1 MSGISIE
8 RRLSTTVSLATAL
21 GACAIFVAT
30 ALLID
35 HEVNELLDS
44 GLQESAELM
53 VALADRQVEF
63 MGDGQVILAAAP
75 HDEKVIW
82 QLIDAN
88 GLPVIRSH
96 MSPATAINP
105 QRAPG
110 FSNIGGWRVF
120 TTATSRPGFV
130 LQTAD
135 SLPERHAI
143 RLSAIALEAAVAL
156 VCALVTLTILRRM
169 VRAELRPLRDFAA
182 AVEQLDPPA
191 SSALEPTGREELEPI
206 RASVETLTQRLLI
219 RLDAEKAF
227 SAHAAHALRT
237 PLAGIDVQL
246 ALAMREASG
255 PQAQHLHH
263 ARTGVA
269 RLSAVVSA
277 LLRLFR
283 AGGSYQRVP
292 LDVPGLIRELGF
304 DQLSVTVTGEGE
316 LLGDR
321 DLIAAALINL
331 LANAEQHGGQSVTV
345 HYRADEAGFTLCV
358 TDGGAGMPARQRQ
371 EMQLALDEKRSHPN
385 IGMGLELGRL
395 VAEIHGGRLTL
406 PECEDGFRVCLSGR
420 NGTTVAS

>member
-1 MSGISIE
+1 MKAASIE

-21 GACAIFVAT
+21 GACAIFIAT
-30 ALLID
+30 ALLVD

-53 VALADRQVEF
+53 VALADRQVDF
-63 MGDGQVILAAAP
+63 MGVGQVTLPAAP

-82 QLIDAN
+82 QLIDSR
-88 GLPVIRSH
+88 GQPVIRSH
-96 MSPATAINP
+96 LSPAMAINP

-110 FSNIGGWRVF
+110 FSNVGGWRVF

-143 RLSAIALEAAVAL
+143 RLGAIALEATIAL

-182 AVEQLDPPA
+182 AVEKLDPPA
-191 SSALEPTGREELEPI
+191 SSALHATGREELEPI
-206 RASVETLTQRLLI
+206 RASVETLTRRLLI
-219 RLDAEKAF
+219 RLDTEKAF

-246 ALAMREASG
+246 ALAMREAG
-255 PQAQHLHH
+255 GQQAQHLQH
-263 ARTGVA
+263 ARTAVA
-269 RLSAVVSA
+269 RLTTVVSA

-283 AGGSYQRVP
+283 AGGGFHRTPV
-292 LDVPGLIRELGF
+292 DVAELIRELGF
-304 DQLSVTVTGEGE
+304 GQLSITVFGDGE
-316 LLGDR
+316 LLADR
-321 DLIAAALINL
+321 DLVAAALINL
-331 LANAEQHGGQSVTV
+331 LANAEQHGGATVTV
-345 HYRADEAGFTLCV
+345 HYRADDAGFTLCV
-358 TDGGAGMPARQRQ
+358 TDGGCGLSSAKRQ
-371 EMQLALDEKRSHPN
+371 EMQSALDEKRTHPN
-385 IGMGLELGRL
+385 VGLGLELGRL

-406 PECEDGFRVCLSGR
+406 PECESGYRVCLSGC
-420 NGTTVAS
+420 NQAAAAG

>member
-1 MSGISIE
+1 
-8 RRLSTTVSLATAL
+8 
-21 GACAIFVAT
+21 
-30 ALLID
+30 
-35 HEVNELLDS
+35 
-44 GLQESAELM
+44 
-53 VALADRQVEF
+53 
-63 MGDGQVILAAAP
+63 
-75 HDEKVIW
+75 
-82 QLIDAN
+82 
-88 GLPVIRSH
+88 

-110 FSNIGGWRVF
+110 FSNVGGWRVF
-120 TTATSRPGFV
+120 TTTTSRPGFV

-143 RLSAIALEAAVAL
+143 RLSAIALEAADAL
-156 VCALVTLTILRRM
+156 VCALVTLTIQRRM

-292 LDVPGLIRELGF
+292 LDAGADTRTR

-358 TDGGAGMPARQRQ
+358 TDCGAGLPARQRQ

-406 PECEDGFRVCLSGR
+406 PDCEDGFRVCLSGR